1 VEGDVVLTRRQ
12 IERIAL
18 KNRVSLFVQERDYVQ
33 AAFLSLLYSRAAA
46 FVLKGGTCLRIA
58 YGSPRYSEDLDFNSQ
73 LGGDEAYRVLEV
85 AAKELGYFGIGATV
99 RDRRGSRSGFGVTL
113 GYAGPLYDGRDITK
127 GMIRI
132 DVSLRGERVVEESV
146 AVRTE
151 YDDVRTFVVKISS
164 LGDALAEKV
173 RALLVRGMARDLYD
187 IWFLLEKG
195 VKPDLELING
205 KLALYNRR
213 YSRKEVVER
222 IAGLERSWVSDL
234 RPLLGA
240 LVPYD
245 VAARATIQGLRALT
259 E

>member
-1 VEGDVVLTRRQ
+1 
-12 IERIAL
+12 
-18 KNRVSLFVQERDYVQ
+18 
-33 AAFLSLLYSRAAA
+33 
-46 FVLKGGTCLRIA
+46 LR
-58 YGSPRYSEDLDFNSQ
+58 N
-73 LGGDEAYRVLEV
+73 
-85 AAKELGYFGIGATV
+85 
-99 RDRRGSRSGFGVTL
+99 RRGSRSGFGVTL
-113 GYAGPLYDGRDITK
+113 NYAGPLYDGRDLTK

-146 AVRTE
+146 TVRTE
-151 YDDVRTFVVKISS
+151 YDDVRMFVVKISS

-195 VKPDLELING
+195 VKPDLELINS
-205 KLALYNRR
+205 KLALYHKR
-213 YSRKEVVER
+213 YSQKEVVER

-245 VAARATIQGLRALT
+245 VAARVTIRGLEALG